1 MPYVQPWH
9 SMPVVKFFTALSA
22 ALTLATVYAPVTDSS
37 ACTMISASAKP
48 IWLKLPT
55 PPETEWP
62 YWARIALYSAIFG
75 VLVTSG
81 GVSSALTN
89 SLRFHFGPSALARKS
104 VLHGVEQ
111 PHILTRSSRPS
122 FCAACRITSASG
134 GVKLRITAPF
144 GPASSTSLIAT
155 ELASEI
161 GTFSVSCTIG
171 TCALL
176 ASAAGPAAMYPV
188 PGTFDWSKTILETCC
203 ASAYCT
209 APSEL
214 YRGPMLTAALFEVE

>member
-1 MPYVQPWH
+1 PPD
-9 SMPVVKFFTALSA
+9 
-22 ALTLATVYAPVTDSS
+22 TD
-37 ACTMISASAKP
+37 
-48 IWLKLPT
+48 L
-55 PPETEWP
+55 P

-89 SLRFHFGPSALARKS
+89 SLWSHFGPSALARKS

-111 PHILTRSSRPS
+111 PHSLTLSSRPS
-122 FCAACRITSASG
+122 FCAAWRITSASG
-134 GVKLRITAPF
+134 GLKLRITAPS
-144 GPASSTSLIAT
+144 GRASLPSLIAT

-171 TCALL
+171 VCAAA

-188 PGTFDWSKTILETCC
+188 PGTLDWSNTIFETCC
-203 ASAYCT
+203 ESAYWT

-214 YRGPMLTAALFEVE
+214 